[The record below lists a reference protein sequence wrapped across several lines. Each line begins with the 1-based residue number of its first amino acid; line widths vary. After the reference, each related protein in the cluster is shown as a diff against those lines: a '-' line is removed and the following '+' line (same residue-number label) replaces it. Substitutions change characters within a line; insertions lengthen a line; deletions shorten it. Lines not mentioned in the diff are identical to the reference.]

1 MPLTIKSMT
10 NGSDLKGGRPH
21 PLHTPVHEV
30 AAPRAHSGVAGA
42 RLRHVLEPFLF
53 VLPGLA
59 VLVIFSYVP
68 MVALQIAFR
77 DYLAPLGFFGS
88 PWVGF
93 KHFTIFLGSPVFGQ
107 VLINTLSLRILGLLF
122 GFPWAVIFALGL
134 NEVDNTGVK
143 RLYQTISWA
152 PHFVSV
158 VVVVGMVFLFTSPS
172 SGLINHALRFF
183 GRESVHF
190 MVEPGWFL
198 PLYILSGIWQ
208 GLGFGTV
215 IYLATLST
223 VSPELHEAAIVD
235 GATRF
240 QRVVRINLP
249 ALIPII
255 VIQLILQS
263 GQMLRV
269 GFEKVFLMQTA
280 LNRSASEVLSTY
292 VYRQGLLGGRFSY
305 ATAVGLFTSVIGM
318 LMILAVNRIARRFG
332 ETALW

>member
-1 MPLTIKSMT
+1 LPAARTLADLTKLARGTESA
-10 NGSDLKGGRPH
+10 LKPRPSRSNF
-21 PLHTPVHEV
+21 LHTLQPII
-30 AAPRAHSGVAGA
+30 
-42 RLRHVLEPFLF
+42 F

-59 VLVIFSYVP
+59 VLIIFSYVP
-68 MVALQIAFR
+68 MVGLQIAFR
-77 DYLAPLGFFGS
+77 DYLAPLGFFRS
-88 PWVGF
+88 PWVGL
-93 KHFTIFLGSPVFGQ
+93 KHFTAFFESPMAMRVIG
-107 VLINTLSLRILGLLF
+107 NTLRLRFFGLLF

-134 NEVDNTGVK
+134 NEVDNTAVK
-143 RLYQTISWA
+143 RTYQTISWA

-158 VVVVGMVFLFTSPS
+158 VVVVSMIFLFTSPS
-172 SGLINHALRFF
+172 SGLINHALRFL
-183 GRESVHF
+183 GSDPVHF
-190 MVEPGWFL
+190 MVEPRWFL
-198 PLYILSGIWQ
+198 PLYIVSGIWQ
-208 GLGFGTV
+208 SLGFGTV

-249 ALIPII
+249 ALVPII

-280 LNRSASEVLSTY
+280 LNQSASEVLSTY
-292 VYRQGLLGGRFSY
+292 VYRQGLLGGRFSF
-305 ATAVGLFTSVIGM
+305 ATAVGLLTSVIGL
-318 LMILAVNRIARRFG
+318 LMILAVNRIASRLG